1 MSKIVKRYQ
10 LLKGFQLM
18 MFVLVN
24 GKQVT
29 VTFQNGMRK
38 PTLIRGRFSTDNLE
52 LQEALEA
59 DSGFNKEFYLEH
71 TDYPE
76 GEPAQN
82 IIGAGTEIVP
92 PEGEPVQEPVAD
104 GKVLEDLPDPDKTL
118 TPEEP
123 QQGDT
128 VASDKPEEPP
138 EQDKT
143 PEEPQHNVGSEDVT
157 PDTPSTDGEEP
168 QQSSGPIDYPEVTN
182 LQEARQKLFD
192 LFPGVYK
199 PANLPNLKAVIN
211 RAKDMNI
218 TFSKLTLK

>member
-1 MSKIVKRYQ
+1 
-10 LLKGFQLM
+10 M

-38 PTLIRGRFSTDNLE
+38 PALIRGRFSTDNLE

-76 GEPAQN
+76 GETAQN
-82 IIGAGTEIVP
+82 IIGAGKEIVP
-92 PEGEPVQEPVAD
+92 PEGEPVQESFAD
-104 GKVLEDLPDPDKTL
+104 SRDPEDVPTQGQGEPIVSDEPAEI
-118 TPEEP
+118 PE
-123 QQGDT
+123 
-128 VASDKPEEPP
+128 PENA
-138 EQDKT
+138 
-143 PEEPQHNVGSEDVT
+143 PEEPQHESEKEVVAPEST
-157 PDTPSTDGEEP
+157 PATKEVPQEP
-168 QQSSGPIDYPEVTN
+168 TGPVDYPEVTN
-182 LQEARQKLFD
+182 LQEARQKMFD

-199 PANLPNLKAVIN
+199 PANLPNLKAVLN

>member
-1 MSKIVKRYQ
+1 MSKTVKRYQ

-76 GEPAQN
+76 GEPEQN

-92 PEGEPVQEPVAD
+92 PEGEPVQKPVAD
-104 GKVLEDLPDPDKTL
+104 GKVPEDLPDPDKTL

-128 VASDKPEEPP
+128 VASDKPAETP

-157 PDTPSTDGEEP
+157 PDTPSTDREEP
-168 QQSSGPIDYPEVTN
+168 QQPSGPIDYPEVTN